1 MNTQIWFTEYQ
12 FGVRLAAT
20 PYGAH
25 RARRLAVEQ
34 VRSWGLPP
42 DGPALI
48 VGELAANAVTHGRV
62 PGRDFQVVLIRAG
75 SVLRIEVVDTRRDRV
90 PGLRD
95 PDVDA
100 ESGRGLALVAA
111 LADRW
116 GVDQGPPPRKVV
128 WAELDL
134 PGEGLGP

>member
-1 MNTQIWFTEYQ
+1 MLTRT
-12 FGVRLAAT
+12 G
-20 PYGAH
+20 G
-25 RARRLAVEQ
+25 
-34 VRSWGLPP
+34 
-42 DGPALI
+42 
-48 VGELAANAVTHGRV
+48 
-62 PGRDFQVVLIRAG
+62 
-75 SVLRIEVVDTRRDRV
+75 VLRIEVVDTRRDRI

-111 LADRW
+111 PADRW

-134 PGEGLGP
+134 PGEGLKP